1 MLELSKKRIQLIIF
15 SFRIILIFSIWLISR
30 LSYVFDISTELRLDI
45 FGSRSLI
52 LGIIIIIFK
61 ITVLVMI
68 ELILGLEINEESQL
82 SFNQALSNRNISNN
96 FIYANGTMFFAELL
110 LVINLILELANLRS
124 INFVRIIM
132 SSGSLLGVI
141 MNPSGYIIFWGVL
154 IIYSISIFM
163 YLILNDKDDSKKL
176 TRNILLLLCLKLHTF
191 DINQG

>member
-45 FGSRSLI
+45 FGTRSLI

-61 ITVLVMI
+61 ITVLVII
-68 ELILGLEINEESQL
+68 ELILGLEINEESQF
-82 SFNQALSNRNISNN
+82 SFNQTLSDRNISNN
-96 FIYANGTMFFAELL
+96 FIYANGAMFFAELL
-110 LVINLILELANLRS
+110 LVINLILELADLRS
-124 INFVRIIM
+124 INFVRTIM
-132 SSGSLLGVI
+132 SSGSLLGLI
-141 MNPSGYIIFWGVL
+141 MNPSGYVIFWGIL

-176 TRNILLLLCLKLHTF
+176 TRNILLLLRSVVLP
-191 DINQG
+191 I